1 VVEALRDAGLDVDCV
16 SYSDTR
22 ALEVAERLRRC
33 KGVLVW
39 VDPLSDDGER
49 TTLDALL
56 RDLAGQ
62 GLWVSTHPDVVDTI
76 GTKKVLVDTRA
87 IGWGSDTYLYASL
100 GEFRDRFPARLAID
114 GVRVLKASR
123 GNGGRTVW
131 KVRTD
136 GSGSTSIVS
145 PEDRVLVQHAVVRDA
160 TETVMTFSELMSE
173 CERVYESWDQ
183 TECLIDQEY
192 MPTIAQGLVRCYLV
206 GDRVVGFAR
215 QYPHGT
221 TARGPLDVH
230 IDPTILGDRIFG
242 LPSPKVMYDADEPA
256 FAGLRFLVETQ
267 WVPGMQQLLAVE
279 TRDLPTLWDIDL
291 LLGPA
296 SPDGSERFVLCEIN
310 TSCVIPFPPA
320 APAVIARHVLEHR

>member
-1 VVEALRDAGLDVDCV
+1 MPVVEALRDAGLDIDCV
-16 SYSDTR
+16 SYADTR
-22 ALEVAERLRRC
+22 AVEVAQRLRRC

-49 TTLDALL
+49 TTLDAVL

-76 GTKKVLVDTRA
+76 GTKKVLVETRA
-87 IGWGSDTYLYASL
+87 MGWGSDTYLYASV
-100 GEFRDRFPARLAID
+100 EQFRNRFPARLAMD

-136 GSGSTSIVS
+136 RSGGTSIVG

-192 MPTIAQGLVRCYLV
+192 
-206 GDRVVGFAR
+206 
-215 QYPHGT
+215 
-221 TARGPLDVH
+221 
-230 IDPTILGDRIFG
+230 
-242 LPSPKVMYDADEPA
+242 LPGR
-256 FAGLRFLVETQ
+256 AGGVE
-267 WVPGMQQLLAVE
+267 
-279 TRDLPTLWDIDL
+279 
-291 LLGPA
+291 
-296 SPDGSERFVLCEIN
+296 
-310 TSCVIPFPPA
+310 
-320 APAVIARHVLEHR
+320 